1 MDLGVSATKIIV
13 GVLSLSEI
21 GSGSPFLG
29 HYSSSLYLRN
39 LIFVAHH
46 SLRLFGPLPSPH
58 TFPLSSSAHG
68 ATTPIAPSRSF
79 SPAIWWSHGLT
90 LCHSTLPP
98 LALTNRQNSFAASV
112 SRVRRRTVNFEVT

>member
-46 SLRLFGPLPSPH
+46 SLRLFGPLTSTH
-58 TFPLSSSAHG
+58 TLPLSSSVHSASN
-68 ATTPIAPSRSF
+68 PIASSRSF
-79 SPAIWWSHGLT
+79 RPAISWSHRLN
-90 LCHSTLPP
+90 LCPITLPP
-98 LALTNRQNSFAASV
+98 LPLSNPP
-112 SRVRRRTVNFEVT
+112 